1 MRINVSAF
9 LRLSETLR
17 SETHVVEAAA
27 EAEREAKQWSGASR
41 EEREERQDQTDLY
54 LKWTCGGDFNTGSK
68 PQTRPKPDL
77 DTEIE
82 DEQGN
87 IIR

>member
-1 MRINVSAF
+1 MNDRYLRVLSSCMYNKINVSAF

-41 EEREERQDQTDLY
+41 EEREER
-54 LKWTCGGDFNTGSK
+54 
-68 PQTRPKPDL
+68 
-77 DTEIE
+77 
-82 DEQGN
+82 
-87 IIR
+87 

>member
-1 MRINVSAF
+1 MYLFHNEILTFVHNLLEKWSLMRINVSAF

-41 EEREERQDQTDLY
+41 EGREER
-54 LKWTCGGDFNTGSK
+54 
-68 PQTRPKPDL
+68 
-77 DTEIE
+77 
-82 DEQGN
+82 
-87 IIR
+87 

>member
-27 EAEREAKQWSGASR
+27 EREAKQWSGASR
-41 EEREERQDQTDLY
+41 EEREER
-54 LKWTCGGDFNTGSK
+54 
-68 PQTRPKPDL
+68 
-77 DTEIE
+77 
-82 DEQGN
+82 
-87 IIR
+87 

>member
-41 EEREERQDQTDLY
+41 EEREER
-54 LKWTCGGDFNTGSK
+54 
-68 PQTRPKPDL
+68 
-77 DTEIE
+77 
-82 DEQGN
+82 
-87 IIR
+87 

>member
-1 MRINVSAF
+1 MYLFHHEILTFVHNLLEKWSLMRINVSAF

-41 EEREERQDQTDLY
+41 EEREER
-54 LKWTCGGDFNTGSK
+54 
-68 PQTRPKPDL
+68 
-77 DTEIE
+77 
-82 DEQGN
+82 
-87 IIR
+87 